1 MTLVFKKQ
9 LSLLNKHPLW
19 FESQRYWQLLSVL
32 VPQNLNTRYRGSFL
46 GVYWSLLNPLI
57 MTGLY
62 TAIFGANFAAYY
74 DDSII
79 NYILAAFTGLL
90 IINFYSS
97 STSQALTSIVTNGD
111 LLNKMRL
118 PLPVFPLS
126 MIASNIFQFMV
137 GSFPLLVII
146 TLINSHNLFHVLLLL
161 FPFLSL
167 VLVCTGVGLFVSAL
181 FVFFRDLG
189 YFYEIIC
196 FIMWITSPIFYP
208 SEIVPQA
215 VQPFLGVNPLVPIIE
230 SLRQI
235 SLEATIPPEGFILIL
250 RGLLSGLILLTL
262 GWLFFRKVQSSFMD
276 LL

>member
-9 LSLLNKHPLW
+9 LSFLDKHPIWL
-19 FESQRYWQLLSVL
+19 ESQRYWQLLSVL

-62 TAIFGANFAAYY
+62 TAIFGKNFVETNAFY
-74 DDSII
+74 DSIPD
-79 NYILAAFTGLL
+79 YALTVFTGLL
-90 IINFYSS
+90 VINFYNS
-97 STSQALTSIVTNGD
+97 STSQALTSIVINGD

-126 MIASNIFQFMV
+126 MIASNIFQFLV
-137 GSFPLLVII
+137 GSLPFLVII
-146 TLINSHNLFHVLLLL
+146 TLINSHNLLNVFLLLL
-161 FPFLSL
+161 PFLSL
-167 VLVCTGVGLFVSAL
+167 VLVCTGIGFFVSAL

-196 FIMWITSPIFYP
+196 FIIWITSPVFYP
-208 SEIVPQA
+208 AEMVGGA
-215 VQPFLGVNPLVPIIE
+215 VKSVLSINPLTPIIE
-230 SLRQI
+230 SLRDI
-235 SLEATIPPEGFILIL
+235 SLEGTMPDLTYSL
-250 RGLLSGLILLTL
+250 RGFFGGVILLIL
-262 GWLFFRKVQSSFMD
+262 GWLFFRKLQSSFMD